1 MKKHGWFLS
10 KGSVIALSIVF
21 IAVMLAGGC
30 SKPTEKKPL
39 PKAKKMTVVKSAW
52 PGEFDKQQGLWLMW
66 PSDIYNQEWRPT
78 APVTINIVKAAAQ
91 YIPVK
96 MIVSSHDE
104 VAKIKNLLRQKG
116 YYGDNVQYFVINHYS
131 IWARDVGPL
140 FVKDANNHLQIVNF
154 GFNNYS
160 RDGNANYVNTE
171 SQVDKLTGQLLGL
184 PVLNSSIVTEGG
196 GIESNGRGTMM
207 TTESVALVRNPG
219 MSKQQLE
226 TEYKRV
232 LGVSKVIWLKKG
244 LSEDDKITTGHINE
258 IARFASPNTILLAQI
273 LPADRYAN
281 KYSQESYLRMEENY
295 KILQKSTDQDG
306 KPFKIIR
313 IPMPPTLYEEAAQ
326 KGMDPPPV
334 RSYLNYAVTNG
345 AVLTQTYWKPN
356 RSASLKTTED
366 QVMGIFRKVFP
377 DRKIIGID
385 AENVNL
391 WGGGIHCITQHMPAE

>member
-1 MKKHGWFLS
+1 MKKHDWFLS
-10 KGSVIALSIVF
+10 KGSVIALAIVC
-21 IAVMLAGGC
+21 IAVVLAGGC
-30 SKPTEKKPL
+30 SKATQKKPL
-39 PKAKKMTVVKSAW
+39 SKTKFTAVKSVW

-66 PSDIYNQEWRPT
+66 PSDIYNQAGRPT
-78 APVTINIVKAAAQ
+78 PPVTINIVKEAAR

-96 MIVSSHDE
+96 MIASSHDE
-104 VAKIKNLLRQKG
+104 VAKIKNLLRQNG
-116 YYGDNVQYFVINHYS
+116 YHGDNVKYYVVDHYS
-131 IWARDVGPL
+131 IWARDVGPV
-140 FVKDANNHLQIVNF
+140 FVRDANNHLQVVNF
-154 GFNNYS
+154 WFNNYS
-160 RDGNANYVNTE
+160 RDGDPTYVNTE
-171 SQVDKLTGQLLGL
+171 NQVDKLIGQQLGL

-207 TTESVALVRNPG
+207 TTESVALLRNPG

-244 LSEDDKITTGHINE
+244 LSEDDKITSGHINE

-273 LPADRYAN
+273 LPTDRYAN

-295 KILQKSTDQDG
+295 QILRDATDQDG

-313 IPMPPTLYEEAAQ
+313 VPMPPTLYEEAAQ
-326 KGMDPPPV
+326 KGIDPPPV

-366 QVMGIFRKVFP
+366 QVMGIFREVFP
-377 DRKIIGID
+377 GRKIIGID